1 MKRFAKE
8 VTVGEI
14 LDTVSAAGGF
24 GLVGDIIASEDRLRA
39 LEFVGK
45 PAMYSDLEK
54 IYDTTISFW
63 KDSGE
68 FGIDAAIRR
77 APKKASRILGAFP
90 SRLATRLQTDQ
101 QKESYLTFR
110 RGVLKSRILDALIA
124 KNKRKAMQVLEEWNK
139 AYPEKRFTYEDIS
152 IDAVIKRYKKKLERR
167 RAIQLDLP
175 PS

>member
-1 MKRFAKE
+1 
-8 VTVGEI
+8 
-14 LDTVSAAGGF
+14 
-24 GLVGDIIASEDRLRA
+24 VGDIIASEDRLRA

-54 IYDTTISFW
+54 IYDTTINFW

-77 APKKASRILGAFP
+77 APKRASRILGAFP

-110 RGVLKSRILDALIA
+110 RGVLKSRILDALIS

-167 RAIQLDLP
+167 IKIQLDLP